1 MTERKINLQ
10 LVSNG
15 IPVNIKLET
24 EIVQKEHQ
32 QNFIYESVGQAV
44 QVGNNWYIRYEEK
57 AENAENFQV
66 MLKLCDDG
74 AIHLTRQGSLRTK
87 FRFVP
92 GEITETSY
100 QTPYGTMLLL
110 TKTKQLQLEFSELPL
125 AGKLQ
130 LAYELSTGEEIL
142 GNYQLFLEFNA

>member
-1 MTERKINLQ
+1 MQ

-15 IPVNIKLET
+15 IPINIKLET
-24 EIVQKEHQ
+24 SIVQNEHR
-32 QNFIYESVGQAV
+32 QNFLYESVGQAV
-44 QVGNNWYIRYEEK
+44 QVGSHWYLRYEEK
-57 AENAENFQV
+57 AESGEHFQV
-66 MLKLCDDG
+66 MFKLCSDG
-74 AIHLTRQGSLRTK
+74 AVHLTRQGSLRTK

-100 QTPYGTMLLL
+100 QTSYGTMLLL
-110 TKTKQLQLEFSELPL
+110 TKTKYLQLEFSELPL

-142 GNYQLFLEFNA
+142 GNYQLFLEFTA

>member
-1 MTERKINLQ
+1 MQ

-15 IPVNIKLET
+15 IPINIKLET
-24 EIVQKEHQ
+24 SIFQNEHR
-32 QNFIYESVGQAV
+32 QNFLYESVGQAV
-44 QVGNNWYIRYEEK
+44 QVGSHWYLRYEEK
-57 AENAENFQV
+57 AESGEHFQV
-66 MLKLCDDG
+66 MLKLCSDG
-74 AIHLTRQGSLRTK
+74 AVHLTRQGSLRTK

-100 QTPYGTMLLL
+100 QTSYGTMLLL
-110 TKTKQLQLEFSELPL
+110 TKTKHLQLEFSELPL

-142 GNYQLFLEFNA
+142 GNYQLFLEFTA